1 MLAIIDKNVFHPR
14 LAMLTYSTWSL
25 SGTKVKFISWRGG
38 HTRQSVRDEDT
49 ERKLRNDGRVDRHPS
64 VLYSIGRQV
73 DKQAKRQAKRQA
85 DRQRGRQTGKQ
96 TRQTERQTDKQ
107 RGKQA
112 NKQANR
118 QTGKQVS
125 R

>member
-1 MLAIIDKNVFHPR
+1 
-14 LAMLTYSTWSL
+14 MLTYSTWSL

-85 DRQRGRQTGKQ
+85 QRQADRQTDKTDRK
-96 TRQTERQTDKQ
+96 TDKQ

-118 QTGKQVS
+118 QTD